1 MSDYSLS
8 PWGRSRETEN
18 NAPTYNTKPS
28 YTGTAPTYEYSPST
42 ATFAACPQQPQPQ
55 RASSISVWGLQQQQ
69 PQQASI
75 TVLGGSSQRNISAFN
90 SFSLGQQP
98 QRATLSPAPVHPSSG
113 SVCSA
118 SSSSTGVASQRS
130 NFLNQAPQTATEY
143 VLRPTCQNSQKSLS
157 TVYGSKASLTINK
170 VQAPANSVPIA
181 SATAAAPPLSPRK
194 GFSTTTVICSPPR
207 TPNTPQL
214 AMSRRTETSP
224 NSGPS
229 TSPSPKNCPQPTSP
243 QIPAQVNVP
252 KLPEK
257 SLNESK
263 DSVLSPRKECD
274 STASVSTSASVPVS
288 DLSKSSSGELGQGEQ
303 KSLQESRKR
312 RRKHD
317 VGDSGNGDQVTLK
330 DDGSSL
336 GPWKLQPEQPLPKK
350 AESALVKARL
360 YLEQVKKKPSDELIQ
375 NRTDKIKMLTGI
387 PDWVPDEES
396 PVCTFCGKIF
406 NVIARRVFFNYY
418 IKYLLL

>member
-8 PWGRSRETEN
+8 PWGRSREAEN

-28 YTGTAPTYEYSPST
+28 YTGTTPAYEYSPNT
-42 ATFAACPQQPQPQ
+42 ATFTAYPQQSQPQ

-69 PQQASI
+69 QPQQASI
-75 TVLGGSSQRNISAFN
+75 AVLGGSSQRNISALNGFN
-90 SFSLGQQP
+90 LGQQP
-98 QRATLSPAPVHPSSG
+98 QRATLSPAPAHPSSG
-113 SVCSA
+113 SVYSA

-143 VLRPTCQNSQKSLS
+143 VLRPTYQNSQKSLNA
-157 TVYGSKASLTINK
+157 VYGSKASLTINK
-170 VQAPANSVPIA
+170 VQPTANSA
-181 SATAAAPPLSPRK
+181 STANSAAAAPPLSPRK
-194 GFSTTTVICSPPR
+194 GFTTATTICSPPR
-207 TPNTPQL
+207 TLNAPQL
-214 AMSRRTETSP
+214 AVSRRTETSP
-224 NSGPS
+224 HSGPS
-229 TSPSPKNCPQPTSP
+229 TSPSPKNCPQSTSP
-243 QIPAQVNVP
+243 QIPTQVNVP

-274 STASVSTSASVPVS
+274 STAQATSAPVS
-288 DLSKSSSGELGQGEQ
+288 DLSKSSSGELGQSEQ
-303 KSLQESRKR
+303 KSLQESRKW

-317 VGDSGNGDQVTLK
+317 VSDSGNGDQVTLK

-375 NRTDKIKMLTGI
+375 NRTDKIKMLSGI

-406 NVIARRVFFNYY
+406 NVIARRVFFNHY
-418 IKYLLL
+418 INYLNL